1 MYNKTTTTNQG
12 DTMDLIPRTSYA
24 KEFKAIK
31 EFYDSH
37 APYNGWDMDCA
48 DLFRDY
54 EWMLTDDADYAENTL
69 QDLHASAASDKKFL
83 KFLDNVISSMK
94 YNLRQIED

>member
-1 MYNKTTTTNQG
+1 
-12 DTMDLIPRTSYA
+12 MDLIPRVSYA
-24 KEFKAIK
+24 DQFKGIK

-54 EWMLTDDADYAENTL
+54 EWMLTDAADYAENTY
-69 QDLHASAASDKKFL
+69 QDLLKSSDDEGFETFL
-83 KFLDNVISSMK
+83 RYVIVCMVH
-94 YNLRQIED
+94 NLNQIED